1 MKYRAAFALA
11 LSTLMLAACT
21 TPTAAQYPAPTAEPT
36 VSSTDAEEKV
46 SSAPAASVGKP
57 LYILNSGGTAKEFSM
72 TDTAAYLPAK
82 FGDTLLATKIDF
94 ATAQQQVLCSVDG
107 CPHTDASCPAFMAAN
122 DDTLSQYYIGGLV
135 AAGDKLYWF
144 ISGGASPVNV
154 RVDVSALDGSNRH
167 TIVENGSIFQ
177 LDCTTSM
184 YFTDG
189 DALYLATAASGLVRL
204 DTAGLTP
211 VFPLSDGHPTPE
223 NPLYA
228 QDSTPRCTVLGCWQD
243 MAVFAC
249 TPSLSGSSTGLI
261 GVHADGSVTDLGSYS
276 TDFSSPTDWLPT
288 LHDGKLYY
296 VPGNGNHAETIEVTD
311 LAAQTTEMLPLPAG
325 YTWNN
330 YCIAYGDGTN
340 GLISN
345 EINYA
350 WTPGNGT
357 AVELTPT
364 WYKYTTVAR
373 SPVVYAENG
382 TMALVKVSDRTA
394 SSPQLTPEGL
404 PYQRQQTFS
413 DLALISLQDL
423 FSGSQSW
430 TPVAM
435 LDDALLY

>member
-11 LSTLMLAACT
+11 LSALMLTACAVEPAA
-21 TPTAAQYPAPTAEPT
+21 
-36 VSSTDAEEKV
+36 ST
-46 SSAPAASVGKP
+46 APAAESAVPAASAQELPAATTATGKP

-82 FGDTLLATKIDF
+82 FGGTLLATKIDF
-94 ATAQQQVLCSVDG
+94 ATAQQQVLCSADD
-107 CPHTDASCPAFMAAN
+107 CTHTDASCPAFMAA
-122 DDTLSQYYIGGLV
+122 DDDALSQYYTGGLV

-154 RVDVSALDGSNRH
+154 RVDVSALDCSDRH
-167 TIVENGSIFQ
+167 TIVEHGSEFQ
-177 LDCTTSM
+177 LDCIMSM

-189 DALYLATAASGLVRL
+189 NALYLATAASGLVRL
-204 DTAGLTP
+204 DDTGLTS
-211 VFPLSDGHPTPE
+211 VFPLNDGHPTSE

-228 QDSTPRCTVLGCWQD
+228 QESTPRCTILGCWQD
-243 MAVFAC
+243 MAVFSC
-249 TPSLSGSSTGLI
+249 TPSLSGSGTGLI

-276 TDFSSPTDWLPT
+276 TNFGSPTDWITT
-288 LHDGKLYY
+288 LHDGKLYS
-296 VPGNGNHAETIEVTD
+296 VPGSGNQAESIEVTD

-330 YCIAYGDGTN
+330 YCIAYGDGTI

-350 WTPGNGT
+350 WTPGSDT
-357 AVELTPT
+357 AVELAPT
-364 WYKYTTVAR
+364 WYKDTTVAR
-373 SPVVYAENG
+373 SPVIYAENG

-394 SSPQLTPEGL
+394 STPQLTPEGL

-430 TPVAM
+430 TPVTM
-435 LDDALLY
+435 LDGALLY